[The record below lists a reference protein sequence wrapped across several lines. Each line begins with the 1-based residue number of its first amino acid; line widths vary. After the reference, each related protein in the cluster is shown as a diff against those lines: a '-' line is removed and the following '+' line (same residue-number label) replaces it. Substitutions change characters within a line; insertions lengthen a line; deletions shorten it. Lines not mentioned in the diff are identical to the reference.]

1 MSLIFKEIIITDI
14 REKEA
19 KKVQFSPKM
28 NLITSDKN
36 SKGKSIIL
44 KSLYH
49 ALGANSLFDINFK
62 KDDKLFDLSFSYNN
76 VDYEIIRYKNDYIL
90 MKEGKLVDSIKY
102 GKINKLSNFYK
113 TEMNMFVYLKDRLG
127 DILLA
132 PPAYLFVPYY
142 LDQDV
147 SWKNEQEPF
156 EKLGQFEKISRNQL
170 YYYHLG
176 IFSNDY
182 FELDSLLK
190 KSCEKLNKIK
200 AELKNKDNVFSELKK
215 ELGNEVVVN
224 IQELDIELRNL
235 KYILSEKTGKI
246 EKVKSKIYDKE
257 NEIIS
262 LQFLIANINDT
273 LKQVKKQDKLTPKHV
288 VCPNCKY
295 EFDVN
300 LKDEIEKLYD
310 NEFLINRKE
319 KCQIDINNLK
329 DEVVQLKVEL
339 NVYLKEVQEAKEKI
353 FNKEINYKDYLNRE
367 VIQGL
372 LLSKSEEIARLE
384 EAYQLQKNECMEL
397 QLKLDG
403 LDEKKI
409 KVGPTFRQFY
419 KSNLI
424 SLGVHSFNENSIKA
438 FYKLSISGSLYVR
451 STLAFFYAFLDTKA
465 QFTNKKFM
473 CPLVIDSPRDGEQDD
488 INSSLILEYIFNR
501 HVGDYQLIVAS
512 VDAEKFINEEIL
524 TNNDLKIVRILGE
537 QNHLLTKEEYNQ
549 NIKKIEK
556 GLSYFGL

>member
-1 MSLIFKEIIITDI
+1 MKIFCQVVLIKIVLTD
-14 REKEA
+14 
-19 KKVQFSPKM
+19 
-28 NLITSDKN
+28 
-36 SKGKSIIL
+36 
-44 KSLYH
+44 
-49 ALGANSLFDINFK
+49 
-62 KDDKLFDLSFSYNN
+62 
-76 VDYEIIRYKNDYIL
+76 
-90 MKEGKLVDSIKY
+90 
-102 GKINKLSNFYK
+102 
-113 TEMNMFVYLKDRLG
+113 
-127 DILLA
+127 
-132 PPAYLFVPYY
+132 
-142 LDQDV
+142 
-147 SWKNEQEPF
+147 
-156 EKLGQFEKISRNQL
+156 
-170 YYYHLG
+170 
-176 IFSNDY
+176 DY

>member
-1 MSLIFKEIIITDI
+1 M
-14 REKEA
+14 
-19 KKVQFSPKM
+19 
-28 NLITSDKN
+28 
-36 SKGKSIIL
+36 
-44 KSLYH
+44 
-49 ALGANSLFDINFK
+49 
-62 KDDKLFDLSFSYNN
+62 
-76 VDYEIIRYKNDYIL
+76 
-90 MKEGKLVDSIKY
+90 
-102 GKINKLSNFYK
+102 
-113 TEMNMFVYLKDRLG
+113 
-127 DILLA
+127 
-132 PPAYLFVPYY
+132 
-142 LDQDV
+142 
-147 SWKNEQEPF
+147 
-156 EKLGQFEKISRNQL
+156 
-170 YYYHLG
+170 
-176 IFSNDY
+176 
-182 FELDSLLK
+182 
-190 KSCEKLNKIK
+190 
-200 AELKNKDNVFSELKK
+200 
-215 ELGNEVVVN
+215 
-224 IQELDIELRNL
+224 
-235 KYILSEKTGKI
+235 
-246 EKVKSKIYDKE
+246 
-257 NEIIS
+257 
-262 LQFLIANINDT
+262 
-273 LKQVKKQDKLTPKHV
+273 
-288 VCPNCKY
+288 
-295 EFDVN
+295 
-300 LKDEIEKLYD
+300 
-310 NEFLINRKE
+310 
-319 KCQIDINNLK
+319 
-329 DEVVQLKVEL
+329 QLKVEL

-372 LLSKSEEIARLE
+372 LLSKSEEIAMLE